1 MTPEEIL
8 SGIQRDHRGHHKI
21 YVGMAAGVGKTMRAL
36 DDLRSQL
43 AAGRNGVI
51 GVLET
56 HGREDTLRAAEG
68 LPVFPRLD
76 LEYRGMLLQE
86 LDLQGLL
93 DRKPEVVLVDE
104 LAHSNPALLQHPK
117 RHHDVE
123 ALLSAGIDVISTV
136 NIQHLESLNDLVLRL
151 TGVRVKETLP
161 DHVLRDAQEIV
172 FVDVTPQ
179 TLQERLRQGKIYR
192 PEKVEQALTNFFTLD
207 NLMLLRELALR
218 NVADTVEVPEVSLIK
233 ERILVAVTLA
243 PSATTLIRKGSHM
256 ARRLKGELFVV
267 HVRSCAPS
275 SEEGQRIGGLRTI
288 SETLGG
294 QFEVLQ
300 TPRSIAPT
308 LIEFCSGHHITQII
322 LGESG
327 RSRWERLFH
336 GSIIDRILRAT
347 QQVDIHVVSNR
358 GKHDQNR

>member
-1 MTPEEIL
+1 MTPDEIL
-8 SGIQRDHRGHHKI
+8 SNIQRERRGHHKI

-36 DDLRSQL
+36 EDLRSQI
-43 AAGRNGVI
+43 ASGHDGVI

-68 LPVFPRLD
+68 LPVFPRLQ
-76 LEYRGMLLQE
+76 LPYKGMALQE

-93 DRKPEVVLVDE
+93 DRKPEVVLIDE
-104 LAHSNPALLQHPK
+104 LAHSNPSGMQHSK
-117 RHHDVE
+117 RHQDVE
-123 ALLSAGIDVISTV
+123 TLLAAGIDVISTV

-151 TGVRVKETLP
+151 TRVKVKETLP
-161 DHVLRDAQEIV
+161 DGVLRDAQEIV

-179 TLQERLRQGKIYR
+179 TLQERLKQGKIYR
-192 PEKVEQALTNFFTLD
+192 REKIEQALTNFFTLD

-243 PSATTLIRKGSHM
+243 PSATTLIRRGSHM

-267 HVRSCAPS
+267 HVRSHAPS
-275 SEEGQRIGGLRTI
+275 REEGQRIGGLRTI
-288 SETLGG
+288 TETLGG

-308 LIEFCSGHHITQII
+308 LIDFCSKHHITQII

-327 RSRWERLFH
+327 RSRWERLLH
-336 GSIIDRILRAT
+336 GSIIDRILRGT
-347 QQVDIHVVSNR
+347 QQVDIHVVSHR
-358 GKHDQNR
+358 